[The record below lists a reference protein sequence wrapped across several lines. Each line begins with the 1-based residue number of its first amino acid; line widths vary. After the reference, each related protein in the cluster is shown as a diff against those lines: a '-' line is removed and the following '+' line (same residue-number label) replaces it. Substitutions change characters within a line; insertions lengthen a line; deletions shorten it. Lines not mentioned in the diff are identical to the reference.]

1 MNIFSTLNPDV
12 QLSHPSWFI
21 TPSFIKD
28 GAGST
33 GGTQQSRITCK
44 NASHQTDPGTIEAC
58 RRSRYTGG
66 ALVSMDLSQ
75 IELRVP
81 ALLTGDPFYVDAF
94 TKGSDLHTLA
104 AVRIWGIPELTSR
117 YPELTGRPLPSWK
130 KLSHVYD
137 RRERQ
142 VGKRVNFSHL
152 FRAGA
157 AKMQASV
164 HADIGELFPID
175 LFQSIVASRATDLP
189 LLWQWQESLI
199 AEARST
205 GRVTLPLTG
214 QSRSFLGGTDY
225 DINEIVNFPVQTTAS
240 NVLRRIQ
247 SYIHRRLRQ
256 LPRVRIHPYLNVYDA
271 IKFDCATQSDIS
283 CLTALIAEAVDHVS
297 TRDYWS
303 ALQTLYGRVIPLQYD
318 LEIHRAEDSHPE
330 ASPPIQAPSA
340 CPQAPAP

>member
-1 MNIFSTLNPDV
+1 MLNPDV

-21 TPSFIKD
+21 VPSSIKD

-33 GGTQQSRITCK
+33 GGTLQSRITCK
-44 NASHQTDPGTIEAC
+44 NASHQTDPSAIEAC
-58 RRSRYTGG
+58 RRSRYTDGT
-66 ALVSMDLSQ
+66 LVSMDLSQ
-75 IELRVP
+75 IELVVP
-81 ALLTGDPFYVDAF
+81 ALITGDPFYLQVVD
-94 TKGSDLHTLA
+94 SDLHTLSA
-104 AVRIWGIPELTSR
+104 IRIWGAPELISR
-117 YPELTGRPLPSWK
+117 YPELAGRPLPSWK

-164 HADIGELFPID
+164 HADIGELFPIE
-175 LFQSIVASRATDLP
+175 LFESIVSTRSTDLP
-189 LLWQWQESLI
+189 ELWAWQESLI

-247 SYIHRRLRQ
+247 STIHRRLRSM
-256 LPRVRIHPYLNVYDA
+256 PRARIHPFLNIYDA
-271 IKFDCATQSDIS
+271 IKFDCATPSDVS

-297 TRDYWS
+297 THDYWS
-303 ALQTLYGRVIPLQYD
+303 ALQTLYGRVIPLRYT
-318 LEIHRAEDSHPE
+318 LEFHHVDPHPE
-330 ASPPIQAPSA
+330 ASPPIKDPAPSA
-340 CPQAPAP
+340 CPQAPDP